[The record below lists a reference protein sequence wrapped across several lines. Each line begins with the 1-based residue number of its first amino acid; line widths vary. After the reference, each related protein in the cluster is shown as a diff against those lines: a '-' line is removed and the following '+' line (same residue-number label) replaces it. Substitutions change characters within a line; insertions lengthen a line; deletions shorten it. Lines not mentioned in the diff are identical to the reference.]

1 MKKAL
6 IVVDYQYDFANPL
19 GKLYVP
25 QGELIQKKIENKI
38 SEYKKNGNYVI
49 FSGDFHPQNHISF
62 IKWPEHCVVNSQ
74 GAEFI
79 IDSSNADLIIRKG
92 TKLDYDSYSAFYIS
106 KDKENEKLNVES
118 ELDFW
123 LKTKKVEDLEICG
136 LALEVCVQ
144 ATYDDAIKKGYNS
157 VINYDLSKKIN

>member
-25 QGELIQKKIENKI
+25 EGELIQNKIENKI

-62 IKWPEHCVVNSQ
+62 IKWAEHCVVNSQ

-106 KDKENEKLNVES
+106 KDNENEKLNIES

-123 LKTKKVEDLEICG
+123 LKTKKVEYLEICG
-136 LALEVCVQ
+136 LALDVCVQ
-144 ATYDDAIKKGYNS
+144 DTYEDAIKKGYNS